1 MPIDRGAWY
10 ASISTLGNR
19 RGIPPK
25 PCKGRD
31 NSRIS
36 KAQARH
42 SSGPQLRDSSHEL
55 SSVTIC
61 TNIDGTNKHASD
73 IALAARTPRFGDAFA
88 KSRGRTKLALSKEIV
103 MNTEKVIE
111 LGKVSEETQ
120 GVGILGEGAD
130 QPFNGDRG

>member
-1 MPIDRGAWY
+1 MPIDRGSWY
-10 ASISTLGNR
+10 ASMSSLRNR
-19 RGIPPK
+19 IDILLK
-25 PCKGRD
+25 SCK
-31 NSRIS
+31 SRIS
-36 KAQARH
+36 EARARH
-42 SSGPQLRDSSHEL
+42 CSGPKLRDSSRQL

-73 IALAARTPRFGDAFA
+73 IALAVRTPRFGSAFA
-88 KSRGRTKLALSKEIV
+88 KSRDRTKLALSKEIV